1 MKLPFV
7 RGVTRKCSLPSSSKW
22 HRRPVSAHFHRGVSA
37 LSQTPNVLFPA
48 SGLRVNWA
56 VVSSFLLSLS
66 GYSRH
71 ETRVPSC
78 VFTALLCLLRRREN
92 KFRGH
97 PKWISTN
104 PDENLKRVKYL
115 GGGVYLLVSHIYQ
128 PLPRPVYADCCDRL
142 FGLLCDKCEVM
153 VCKTYTEHTY
163 KLLSGSQKKG
173 TSLSNKLTYCTY
185 SLSAVLADVSVLSL
199 QMGRCL
205 HK

>member
-115 GGGVYLLVSHIYQ
+115 GGSTCLSVTSTNPCPDLFTQTVVTGCLAYFVTNVKLWYAKRTLSIPTSCLVDHKRKEPVCPTNLRIVHTVCLL
-128 PLPRPVYADCCDRL
+128 
-142 FGLLCDKCEVM
+142 F
-153 VCKTYTEHTY
+153 
-163 KLLSGSQKKG
+163 
-173 TSLSNKLTYCTY
+173 
-185 SLSAVLADVSVLSL
+185 
-199 QMGRCL
+199 
-205 HK
+205 